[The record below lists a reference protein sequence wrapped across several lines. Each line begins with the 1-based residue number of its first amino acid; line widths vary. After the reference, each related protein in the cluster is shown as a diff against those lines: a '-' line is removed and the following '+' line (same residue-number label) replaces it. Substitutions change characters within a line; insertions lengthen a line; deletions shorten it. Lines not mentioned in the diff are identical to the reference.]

1 MDINKLNKVIRSI
14 SEKTKNRELLEKILK
29 ECGMSRSN
37 CSNLMVYKHGSSF
50 DHYVY
55 RYKEDQFPPEFSYL
69 FLNAAF
75 ASLYNKN
82 AKKVRNKKKSWEYV
96 KKNINQL
103 WHNQSLDFFNVISDC
118 TNLDIK
124 KKLIMP
130 ALEFHAL
137 NLIRLGNL
145 DQSKDYND
153 DFVESYLRIAC
164 SDAFDYIEES
174 DQENF
179 QNELSTQKFKQY
191 EELIKNLRNFYP
203 IIEYLRN
210 FFMKDFLAPNEYKKI
225 NIINSKVSNDRY
237 ETIVLSKEFLRSE
250 LGLSNLNNIFML
262 NIEDDNMK
270 GNFEINDKVLIKKH
284 PSYINNENNK
294 TLKTSSY
301 RFKNGVY
308 AIKIPDIKLSSSGRA
323 KDQKITE
330 KIVIRRLQF
339 IYPTEHWRD
348 YEVPEFLEKEINKE
362 INKIFDKGLK
372 NVKLYEVDRLINKYG
387 AGNPLLVKKL
397 KPLINLEETQNDYF
411 YGNKIPKQS
420 NHKVV
425 VNIISDDNKYP
436 PISINLDVL
445 PIVGEVLWKSSSYKD
460 KFQDNK
466 NKKFNEPME
475 TKDLFLDENKL
486 DTDKFFDFLYDKT
499 KLKEIA

>member
-1 MDINKLNKVIRSI
+1 
-14 SEKTKNRELLEKILK
+14 
-29 ECGMSRSN
+29 
-37 CSNLMVYKHGSSF
+37 
-50 DHYVY
+50 
-55 RYKEDQFPPEFSYL
+55 
-69 FLNAAF
+69 
-75 ASLYNKN
+75 
-82 AKKVRNKKKSWEYV
+82 
-96 KKNINQL
+96 
-103 WHNQSLDFFNVISDC
+103 
-118 TNLDIK
+118 
-124 KKLIMP
+124 MP

-145 DQSKDYND
+145 DQSKDYNV

-308 AIKIPDIKLSSSGRA
+308 AIKIPDIKLGSSGRA
-323 KDQKITE
+323 KDQRITE
-330 KIVIRRLQF
+330 KIVVRRLQF

-362 INKIFDKGLK
+362 INKVFEKGLK

-397 KPLINLEETQNDYF
+397 KPLINLFWIN
-411 YGNKIPKQS
+411 
-420 NHKVV
+420 
-425 VNIISDDNKYP
+425 
-436 PISINLDVL
+436 SIL
-445 PIVGEVLWKSSSYKD
+445 E
-460 KFQDNK
+460 
-466 NKKFNEPME
+466 
-475 TKDLFLDENKL
+475 
-486 DTDKFFDFLYDKT
+486 
-499 KLKEIA
+499 